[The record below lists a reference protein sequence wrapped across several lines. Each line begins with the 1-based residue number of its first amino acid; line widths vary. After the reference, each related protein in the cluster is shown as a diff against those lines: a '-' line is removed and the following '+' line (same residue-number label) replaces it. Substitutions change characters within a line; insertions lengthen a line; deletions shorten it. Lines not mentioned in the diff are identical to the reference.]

1 MPMQEYGA
9 YQAPAKKKPKNKAAA
24 KKKVA
29 PKSGYMGVDYK
40 VKPKASSGR
49 QEDMGRN
56 PYKASGGKRQED
68 MSRKPGNLRP
78 EDMGRRSAPAAK
90 RTGYKVAPQPRRTS
104 TSRRQEDMARSK
116 ANPRPQR

>member
-9 YQAPAKKKPKNKAAA
+9 YQAPAKKKKPAA

-29 PKSGYMGVDYK
+29 PKSGYKGVDYK
-40 VKPKASSGR
+40 LKPKASGSR

-56 PYKASGGKRQED
+56 PYKAPGGKRQED
-68 MSRKPGNLRP
+68 MARKPGNLRQ
-78 EDMGRRSAPAAK
+78 EDMGRRSAPVAK
-90 RTGYKVAPQPRRTS
+90 RTGYMVPKQPKRPVTS
-104 TSRRQEDMARSK
+104 KRQEDMGRAK

>member
-9 YQAPAKKKPKNKAAA
+9 YQAPSKKKKPAKKKPA
-24 KKKVA
+24 V
-29 PKSGYMGVDYK
+29 KSGYKGVDYK
-40 VKPKASSGR
+40 LKPKPGGGR

-56 PYKASGGKRQED
+56 PYKAPGGKRQED
-68 MSRKPGNLRP
+68 MGRKPGNLRQ

-104 TSRRQEDMARSK
+104 TSRRQEDMGRAK
-116 ANPRPQR
+116 PNPRPQR